1 MSFLEKMDDVFKK
14 KWKFE
19 HETPIQSQ
27 MIPELLNG
35 KDVVAESPTG
45 TGKTLA
51 YVLPMLQ
58 KVDGGKMQT
67 QALIM
72 APSQELAMQ
81 IVNVIRE
88 WVEGTSISV
97 TQLIGGANMQRQIE
111 RLKKKP
117 TIVVGTPGRLVEL
130 VKARRLKMNDI
141 RYIVLDEGDQLL
153 SREYR
158 VIVKDLIDAANT
170 DRQVAVVSATIT
182 DEIEIVAKNLMNDP
196 VRLKVSPEDMPLSG
210 KVVHSFVKTDAR
222 DKTDLLRGLSHLPD
236 IRALAFMNNVDQLRM
251 KELKLQYNEAPIA
264 VLYSSMKKFERQ
276 ETLDRFRKGEIHIL
290 IATDLAARGLDIQG
304 LTHVIHV
311 DVPHT
316 IEQYLHRSGRTGR
329 AGEDGEVLTLLSYPE
344 ERTYRKLAK
353 DFKPVQKVWYK
364 GKLAEGNSKT
374 VSGQKPATKKT
385 TSKKPNKK

>member
-1 MSFLEKMDDVFKK
+1 MSFLEKMDDHIKE

-19 HETPIQSQ
+19 KETPIQMQ

-51 YVLPMLQ
+51 YVLPLLQ
-58 KVDGGKMQT
+58 QVDGKKMQT
-67 QALIM
+67 QALVM
-72 APSQELAMQ
+72 APSQELSMQ

-88 WVEGTSISV
+88 WVEGTDITV

-130 VKARRLKMNDI
+130 VKAKKLKMHDI

-153 SREYR
+153 SRDYR
-158 VIVKDLIDAANT
+158 VIVKDLIEASNQE
-170 DRQVAVVSATIT
+170 RQVAVVSATIT
-182 DEIEIVAKNLMNDP
+182 DEIELVAKKLLDDP
-196 VRLKVSPEDMPLSG
+196 VRLHVSVDEMQLSG
-210 KVVHSFVKTDAR
+210 EVIHSFVKTEAR
-222 DKTDLLRGLSHLPD
+222 DKTDLLRGLSHLPS

-251 KELKLQYNEAPIA
+251 KELKLQYNEAPVA
-264 VLYSSMKKFERQ
+264 VLYSSLSKFERQ
-276 ETLDRFRKGEIHIL
+276 QTLESFRKGDIRIL

-344 ERTYRKLAK
+344 ERTYKKLTK
-353 DFKPVQKVWYK
+353 GFKPVQKVWFK
-364 GKLAEGNSKT
+364 GKLTEGNSKT
-374 VSGQKPATKKT
+374 VGNQPAANKPKRK
-385 TSKKPNKK
+385 